1 MNGYRKCRIVVL
13 LGFALSLA
21 GGLFAQALPDK
32 QVDRQLIVNGK
43 TMSAAVR
50 QIDGHFYVDLE
61 TLAQITNGLVTL
73 EPDRIV
79 LTTPDSKVGS
89 VASQSVQGADAQ
101 VLSKTFVIAA
111 IAALADMK
119 EWKGAIGTMVTFGL
133 ATTGAF
139 AQDYHDRVQT
149 SSAQANAAASTDAD
163 RNALQLLN
171 TEFAS
176 LAKWAGEIV
185 AERQV
190 LNGARTVDPNALQD
204 DRALTKISDCD
215 KFLSAMLVSGSFADN
230 STCH

>member
-1 MNGYRKCRIVVL
+1 MNGYRKRQIVVL

-21 GGLFAQALPDK
+21 GGLFAQAVSDK
-32 QVDRQLIVNGK
+32 QVDGQLVVNGK
-43 TMSAAVR
+43 TMTAAVR
-50 QIDGHFYVDLE
+50 QIDGHFYVDVE

-79 LTTPDSKVGS
+79 LTTPDSKSGS
-89 VASQSVQGADAQ
+89 APQSVQGQEAQ
-101 VLSKTFVIAA
+101 GLSKTFVIAA

-119 EWKGAIGTMVTFGL
+119 EWKGALGTMVTFGL

-139 AQDYHDRVQT
+139 AQDYHGRVQT
-149 SSAQANAAASTDAD
+149 SSTQANAAASTDAD
-163 RNALQLLN
+163 RNAVQLLN

-190 LNGARTVDPNALQD
+190 LNGARTVDPNALQN
-204 DRALTKISDCD
+204 DRALAKISDCD
-215 KFLSAMLVSGSFADN
+215 RFLSAMLVSGSFADN